1 MKKGVPLSQS
11 IKVGS
16 GPWVADRPV
25 FIMELVLSR
34 GGVVVPISTVL
45 SAYLRD
51 LILYT
56 LDCHFWLKASSG
68 VPGVYL
74 ILFIPPTQPYGDP
87 WSRGLECE
95 GWDTP
100 QH

>member
-45 SAYLRD
+45 STYLKG
-51 LILYT
+51 LHLVHSLYAT
-56 LDCHFWLKASSG
+56 FG
-68 VPGVYL
+68 
-74 ILFIPPTQPYGDP
+74 
-87 WSRGLECE
+87 SRPRVVFPEC
-95 GWDTP
+95 T
-100 QH
+100 